1 MTVTLIVLI
10 NLLIAMMSNT
20 YQRIEAQSD
29 IEWKFGRAKL
39 IRNMNRTLSTPSP
52 INLLIGIP
60 ILQVRIFRRKLR
72 KQTYFSTQRKKLN
85 LIFLKI
91 TFTEESKTEYGFA
104 KQAFG
109 QLATDGNAAAKQWMD
124 RRMSRAS
131 KMSKLSRGTQ
141 NTNPLA
147 NQSMIEAN
155 IVESRPI
162 NSVVPWGLIVKKYW
176 ESIGVNLN
184 KTLDDESTNGAETE
198 KDKQLDSGAEGS
210 KQEKIEDT

>member
-1 MTVTLIVLI
+1 M
-10 NLLIAMMSNT
+10 
-20 YQRIEAQSD
+20 
-29 IEWKFGRAKL
+29 
-39 IRNMNRTLSTPSP
+39 
-52 INLLIGIP
+52 
-60 ILQVRIFRRKLR
+60 IFN
-72 KQTYFSTQRKKLN
+72 QPANS
-85 LIFLKI
+85 
-91 TFTEESKTEYGFA
+91 EESKTEYGFA

-109 QLATDGNAAAKQWMD
+109 QLATDGNTAAKQWMD

-162 NSVVPWGLIVKKYW
+162 NSVVNWGLIVKKYW

-184 KTLDDESTNGAETE
+184 KTIEDETGNGGEA
-198 KDKQLDSGAEGS
+198 DKQANSGTEAVGG
-210 KQEKIEDT
+210 QEKLEDT